1 LMYQLMQAWPG
12 AVIACALLLVSP
24 VTGPCSRLY
33 AKTHGCALRCR
44 RELPA
49 HKALLR
55 LQHWAACGAAGAL
68 RPAGGAAGH
77 LVNMA
82 LHAVA
87 ARAGRLADPRMRSL
101 RSVSHL
107 ASLWAGDR
115 SSYKFRG
122 RQVCGRT
129 WCPFWVCCSAGCVT
143 VSGVGCTRP
152 ACTMALR
159 TSAVPHMPVKIM
171 TRALRLCHD
180 KVASGMS
187 GLKRRLFNT
196 NEKVFKHF

>member
-1 LMYQLMQAWPG
+1 M
-12 AVIACALLLVSP
+12 LLASP
-24 VTGPCSRLY
+24 VARPCSRVY
-33 AKTHGCALRCR
+33 ANNCGCASRCR

-122 RQVCGRT
+122 RQVWGRT
-129 WCPFWVCCSAGCVT
+129 RSLCWVYASRLAWGVPERVHDALLACADLHLLVKSMTPALLLCYDKAVAG
-143 VSGVGCTRP
+143 
-152 ACTMALR
+152 M
-159 TSAVPHMPVKIM
+159 I
-171 TRALRLCHD
+171 
-180 KVASGMS
+180 
-187 GLKRRLFNT
+187 GLQ
-196 NEKVFKHF
+196 

>member
-1 LMYQLMQAWPG
+1 
-12 AVIACALLLVSP
+12 VLLLLASP
-24 VTGPCSRLY
+24 VTGPCSRFF
-33 AKTHGCALRCR
+33 ATTHGCALRCR

-68 RPAGGAAGH
+68 RAAGGAAGH
-77 LVNMA
+77 LVNTA

-115 SSYKFRG
+115 SNYKFRG
-122 RQVCGRT
+122 RQACARTRCPSWACLPCRACDCEWCGLCKAGVHHGTACQCCPACVGRKCDPCSPFVPRQSCGRHVWPQT
-129 WCPFWVCCSAGCVT
+129 T
-143 VSGVGCTRP
+143 
-152 ACTMALR
+152 
-159 TSAVPHMPVKIM
+159 AV
-171 TRALRLCHD
+171 
-180 KVASGMS
+180 
-187 GLKRRLFNT
+187 
-196 NEKVFKHF
+196 